1 MPNSY
6 KHTASGS
13 PYYDDFDPKKNYVKI
28 LHNPSV
34 ALQSRE
40 LTQAQTYLD
49 YQMATLGGY
58 LFKDGTPVDGAK
70 ISYSTKQPIIRIS
83 SVDPDGS
90 SIRLEE
96 LVNKKFIGQKSQQA
110 IEVTGYYIDSPDT
123 SDEKYYLLFSYMGTS
138 ISPGEVF
145 ISYDTAN
152 VRKFVSV
159 NTPIQN
165 AIVAGC
171 TEGHL
176 FVDGYFPYVPKSNI
190 VVAIPAND
198 TTIYHIGFKVTRNII
213 TANEDAT
220 LHDPAAGSYNYKAP
234 GADRYQLKIELASF
248 PDDNQPLDTEYSGIS
263 YITGIIVKGDDVIK
277 EQDMENSSTLGDLLA
292 RRTYEESGSY
302 TVKPWKVQIKD
313 HPSDSSKYIVS
324 IEPGTGY
331 IYGYRVSTL
340 VSKEIEVDK
349 PRTWQEKTN
358 NLDYIPDGIYTYA
371 KYEPNSNSND
381 YNLLALQA
389 SYFPSFLTMEK
400 VNVMTGEKGTGT
412 ILGTCKI
419 TDLYKQGNFLL
430 VYITDASDV
439 IGSFSSAKSLV
450 SATDSTKYLN
460 LYLNSENCA
469 EIYGTDAAKIIPT
482 GYSMITPAVASV
494 DNSVVENPMN
504 GSIEYQFIKTYTSIA
519 SRTTKTSITFNT
531 NNDGY
536 EFDTT
541 GLLYIY
547 DSSNGK
553 HVDITNLVVT
563 VSSNSVTITNQ
574 NASDIFTENHAYV
587 VCGRVGYTEGS
598 IRQKYAVLVQNTFSI
613 TKGTDKLQLPHED
626 IIDIVSVT
634 YNGTEYKDNLT
645 LDNGQRDFVY
655 DYGSIS
661 GFTSINQNLN
671 SVTYTISYRYYNHG
685 SVAGPFSSGSY
696 VNNTNKNVLSDYADL
711 YSMIPIYRSTATGT
725 RYQLRDCLDFRVKVS
740 ELSSNGLSYFP
751 SSRTRIRYSA
761 GIYLPRIDAVW
772 VDKVGNF
779 GVTTGIP
786 SQSPEPPEEKD
797 GTMNIYYIYNE
808 AYVHSIKNVNLKYI
822 NNQRYTMTDIN
833 KLENRIYNVE
843 NVVSL
848 SMLEQSAVN
857 MQVPDENGLN
867 RYKTGIFTDNF
878 TTFDNSDYTNE
889 DWNCTI
895 DSVECSIRALFD
907 CEEHPFELATSDSNS
922 LTNGVE
928 KNDVI
933 LTLKNTGKT
942 IFAQNN
948 ALSEATNVQS
958 LMFYV
963 WIGSLKL
970 TPSIDTWVT
979 DLGQFVVSETYVET
993 PKPPTTYRTW
1003 STSSIVDI
1011 KTNSSTYSVG
1021 RNFHSPGYWVD
1032 TYRQD
1037 DNYAI
1042 KETKTTTETTSYT
1055 GSWSASDK
1063 YTQME
1068 SQDTYMRVRDVEYK
1082 ISGMRPGIKLVATMD
1097 GVQLKLSN
1105 DTVASDGTLKGTFK
1119 VPEKMTV
1126 GTKLVEFYDESTT
1139 SATSAEY
1146 TANGKTVW
1154 TNIDRT
1160 YIRTWTAVTTSD
1172 TKTTSSSTYLG
1183 STTTKVNTVFVNE
1196 DPIAESFYVDNPN
1209 GIMLESIDLYFAKKD
1224 PSINVEVFIVECENG
1239 YPGENMVPFS
1249 RVSLQPSQ
1257 VKVTD
1262 VDNIFYNQFPEAT
1275 NFKFES
1281 PIYLAPETEYAFI
1294 VIAPSYNYEIYTSTL
1309 GKADLVTGI
1318 GIKEQPYTGSMF
1330 KSQNLRTW
1338 TAEQLSDIT
1347 FKMYKYSYDTSSVA
1361 TAIFN
1366 VKTPEK
1372 DFECAMET
1380 LAINSFV
1387 PNRTNIDYYYKWLGD
1402 PSWTQFNNKE
1412 DIFNNKIKTLA
1423 ENTDTGVSLQLRLEI
1438 STSDSNISPM
1448 VDLEQVYGIF
1458 TNNIVSQSDDENYVY
1473 KCGTYISNS
1482 VSLENSS
1489 NDLRVILDTILP
1501 NESGIKVSFKTTSY
1515 KPIYVTHSSS
1525 GFFIDSQAIY
1535 DSIGQ
1540 ILQVYYYKPSL
1551 NKFVLPKSNSQS
1563 QCIITGYDEI
1573 TRKIYLRSVSNQSDF
1588 FDVYVGEGTEENYP
1602 LLNDSTVTAICLLP
1616 ILGTGEITCPTWTAK
1631 QFNAGDYVLYD
1642 GYMWKALIQTVAAN
1656 TPSELSIA
1664 WQKVNGVKTIST
1676 VNVDDTV
1683 VWRPMTNDS
1692 ISKTADPS
1700 SGFIEY
1706 TYKPSIDIESEFT
1719 DFAIRIDMY
1728 SQDKVNVPRVKNLR
1742 AIAVV

>member
-1 MPNSY
+1 MANPY

-28 LHNPSV
+28 LHNPGV

-49 YQMATLGGY
+49 YQMATIGGY

-70 ISYSTKQPIIRIS
+70 ISYSTKQPVIRIS
-83 SVDPDGS
+83 TTDSDGAA
-90 SIRLEE
+90 IKLDE
-96 LVNKKFIGQKSQQA
+96 LVNKKFIGQKSEQM
-110 IEVTGYYIDSPDT
+110 IEVTDYYIDNSDT
-123 SDEKYYLLFSYMGTS
+123 SEQKYYLLFSYMGTE

-145 ISYDTAN
+145 ISYGEAN
-152 VRKFVSV
+152 VRKFVTI
-159 NTPIQN
+159 NTPVQN
-165 AIVAGC
+165 AMVAGC

-176 FVDGYFPYVPKSNI
+176 FIDGYFPYVSKSNV
-190 VVAIPAND
+190 VVAIPTND
-198 TTIYHIGFKVTRNII
+198 TTIYHIGFKITRNII
-213 TANEDAT
+213 TANEDST
-220 LHDPAAGSYNYKAP
+220 LHDPAAGTYNYKAP
-234 GADRYQLKIELASF
+234 GADRYQLKTELISYS
-248 PDDNQPLDTEYSGIS
+248 DDNQPIDTEYSGIS
-263 YITGIIVKGDDVIK
+263 YVTGIIVKGDTVIK
-277 EQDMENSSTLGDLLA
+277 EQDIENSSALTDLLA

-302 TVKPWKVQIKD
+302 TVNPWKVQIKD

-349 PRTWQEKTN
+349 PRTWQEKQN

-371 KYEPNSNSND
+371 KYESNSNSDD
-381 YNLLALQA
+381 YNLLSLQA
-389 SYFPSFLTMEK
+389 SYFPSFLTLEK
-400 VNVMTGEKGTGT
+400 INVMTGEKGTGKL
-412 ILGTCKI
+412 LGTCKI
-419 TDLYKQGNFLL
+419 TDLYKQGNYLL

-450 SATDSTKYLN
+450 SATDPSKYVN

-469 EIYGTDAAKIIPT
+469 EIYGTDSAKIIPT
-482 GYSMITPAVASV
+482 GYSMITPSV
-494 DNSVVENPMN
+494 SSIDNSVVENPMN

-519 SRTTKTSITFNT
+519 SKTTKTSITFNT

-553 HVDITNLVVT
+553 HVDITNLVVS

-574 NASDIFTENHAYV
+574 NVSDIFTEGHAYV

-598 IRQKYAVLVQNTFSI
+598 IRQKYAVLVQNTF
-613 TKGTDKLQLPHED
+613 TVNKGVDKLVLPHED
-626 IIDIVSVT
+626 IIDILSVT
-634 YNGTEYKDNLT
+634 YNGKDYKDRLT

-661 GFTSINQNLN
+661 GFSSINQELN

-740 ELSSNGLSYFP
+740 ELSTNGLSYFP
-751 SSRTRIRYSA
+751 SSRTKIKYNA

-857 MQVPDENGLN
+857 MQVPDETGLN

-878 TTFDNSDYTNE
+878 SSFDNSDYTNE
-889 DWNCTI
+889 DWNSTI
-895 DSVECSIRALFD
+895 DSVECSIRPLFE
-907 CEEHPFELATSDSNS
+907 CEEHPFELAASDSNS

-933 LTLKNTGKT
+933 LTLKNTGKS

-948 ALSEATNVQS
+948 ALSEATNIQS

-979 DLGQFVVSETYVET
+979 DLGQFVVSETYIET

-1003 STSSIVDI
+1003 STTSITDI
-1011 KTNSSTYSVG
+1011 KQNSSTYSVG
-1021 RNFHSPGYWVD
+1021 RDFHSPGYWID
-1032 TYRQD
+1032 TYQTT

-1042 KETKTTTETTSYT
+1042 KETKTTTETTSYV

-1068 SQDTYMRVRDVEYK
+1068 SQDTYMRVRDIEYK
-1082 ISGMRPGIKLVATMD
+1082 LSGMRPGIKLIATMD
-1097 GVQLKLSN
+1097 GVQLNLSN
-1105 DTVASDGTLKGTFK
+1105 NTVSSDGTLTGTFK

-1139 SATSAEY
+1139 TATSAEY

-1154 TNIDRT
+1154 TNVDRT
-1160 YIRTWTAVTTSD
+1160 YIRTWTSVTTSS
-1172 TKTTSSSTYLG
+1172 TSTSSNSIYLN
-1183 STTTKVNTVFVNE
+1183 TNTTKVSTVFVNE
-1196 DPIAESFYVDNPN
+1196 DPIAESFYIDNTN

-1239 YPGENMVPFS
+1239 YPGQTMVPFS

-1257 VKVTD
+1257 VNITD
-1262 VDNIFYNQFPEAT
+1262 IDSISYNQFPKAT

-1281 PIYLAPETEYAFI
+1281 PIYLAPETEYAFV

-1347 FKMYKYSYDTSSVA
+1347 FKMYKYSYDTSSKA

-1366 VKTPEK
+1366 IKTPEK

-1387 PNRTNIDYYYKWLGD
+1387 PNQTNIDYYYKWLGD
-1402 PSWTQFNNKE
+1402 ASWTQFNNKE
-1412 DIFNNKIKTLA
+1412 DIFNSKIRTLTT
-1423 ENTDTGVSLQLRLEI
+1423 NTDSGISLQLRLEMN
-1438 STSDSNISPM
+1438 TLDSNLSPM
-1448 VDLEQVYGIF
+1448 IDLEQVYGIF
-1458 TNNIVSQSDDENYVY
+1458 TNNIVSESDDEKYVY

-1515 KPIYVTHSSS
+1515 KPMYVKHSSA
-1525 GFFIDSQAIY
+1525 GFCIDSQSVY
-1535 DSIGQ
+1535 DNVGQ
-1540 ILQVYYYKPSL
+1540 ILQVYYYNSTQG
-1551 NKFVLPKSNSQS
+1551 KFVLPKSNSQS
-1563 QCIITGYDEI
+1563 QCIVTGYDEAQ
-1573 TRKIYLRSVSNQSDF
+1573 RKVYLRSVSNQSDF
-1588 FDVYVGEGTEENYP
+1588 FNTFAGDGTEENYP
-1602 LLNDSTVTAICLLP
+1602 DLSNENITAICLLP
-1616 ILGTGEITCPTWTAK
+1616 ILGTTEITCPTWTTK
-1631 QFNAGDYVLYD
+1631 SFNAGDYVLYD
-1642 GYMWKALIQTVAAN
+1642 GYMWKALIQTIAAN

-1664 WQKVNGVKTIST
+1664 WKKVNGIKTVST

-1683 VWRPMTNDS
+1683 IWRPMENDS
-1692 ISKTADPS
+1692 ISKTTDPS
-1700 SGFIEY
+1700 TGFIEY
-1706 TYKPSIDIESEFT
+1706 SFKPSIDIESEFT